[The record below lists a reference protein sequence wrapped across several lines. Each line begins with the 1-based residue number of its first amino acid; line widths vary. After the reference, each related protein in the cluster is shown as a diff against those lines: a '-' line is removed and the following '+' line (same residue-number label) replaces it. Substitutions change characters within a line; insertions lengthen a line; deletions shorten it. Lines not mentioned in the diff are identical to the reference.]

1 MKIKSTPLHLSLSA
15 GLLLL
20 LPGLIQAQ
28 PTAHYCPGAEGLDA
42 ASVPPPGVYVRDY
55 NMFYTADHVNNA
67 AGQKVANFNAFVYA
81 NVPRV
86 IWMSQTKF
94 LGADV
99 GADALLPLVDTH
111 LDGHVPTFGAGDLL
125 AAGIL
130 AWHPQRFDFT
140 ICDGVWM
147 PTGNFSPGQPTSA
160 GKGYWG
166 DMLTAGG
173 TWYMDAAKTWTISAL
188 NRYEFNGEQEQ
199 THITPGQAYTV
210 EGGIGKSFENKMSV
224 GAAGYYQQ
232 KVTADSGAGT
242 TSHYNRV
249 AAIGPEI
256 GGVIPKI
263 DVMVSL
269 RYLYEFLAEGQNQPR
284 LQGQTV
290 TLTLTKRF

>member
-1 MKIKSTPLHLSLSA
+1 MKIKFTPLNVSLSA

-20 LPGLIQAQ
+20 LPGMTQAQ

-42 ASVPPPGVYVRDY
+42 ASVPPPGIYVRDY
-55 NMFYTADHVNNA
+55 NMFYSADHVNNA
-67 AGQKVANFNAFVYA
+67 AGQKLANVNAFIYA
-81 NVPRV
+81 NVPRI
-86 IWMSQTKF
+86 IWMSETKF

-125 AAGIL
+125 SAGIL
-130 AWHPQRFDFT
+130 AWHPQRFDFVV
-140 ICDGVWM
+140 CDGVWF
-147 PTGNFSPGQPTSA
+147 PTGNYAPGDPTLA

-166 DMLTAGG
+166 DMFTAGG
-173 TWYMDAAKTWTISAL
+173 TWYVDAAKTWTVSAL

-199 THITPGQAYTV
+199 THITRGQAYTMEWGV
-210 EGGIGKSFENKMSV
+210 GKTFENKMSA

-232 KVTADSGAGT
+232 QITANHGGGAAAN
-242 TSHYNRV
+242 YNRV
-249 AAIGPEI
+249 AAVGPEI

-269 RYLYEFLAEGQNQPR
+269 RYLYEFMAENR